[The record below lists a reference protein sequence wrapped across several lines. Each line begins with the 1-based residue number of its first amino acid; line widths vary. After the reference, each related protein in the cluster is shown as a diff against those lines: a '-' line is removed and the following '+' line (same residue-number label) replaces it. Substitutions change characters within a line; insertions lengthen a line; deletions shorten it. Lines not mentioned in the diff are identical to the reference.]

1 MKVIDLNA
9 DLGEG
14 FGPWRMGDDT
24 ALLELVSSANI
35 ACGFHAGDPL
45 VMSETVAL
53 ANEKGVAI
61 GAHPGYHDLR
71 GFGRTPQPLM
81 APRQLAA
88 DLQYQIGALRA
99 IARANGTKVRYV
111 KLHGALANL
120 ASSTSLWAKICVE
133 AMIATAPSLPLLVMG
148 NCHMEQQ
155 AYRLGLTTF
164 SEFYADRA
172 YGKDGQLQP
181 RTEPGALIHDCQQ
194 AAERVIEVLETGKV
208 TAADGTKLDRNPQSI
223 CLHGDH
229 PAALD
234 MAQIIREQI
243 EKAGFEIASF
253 AQ

>member
-14 FGPWRMGDDT
+14 FGPWRMGDDA

-53 ANEKGVAI
+53 AHQKGVVV

-71 GFGRTPQPLM
+71 GFGRTAQPWI
-81 APRQLAA
+81 APKQLAA

-99 IARANGTKVRYV
+99 IARAKGTKVRYV

-133 AMIATAPSLPLLVMG
+133 AIMATAPSLPLLVMG
-148 NCHMEQQ
+148 GCHMEQQ
-155 AYRLGLTTF
+155 AHRLGLATF

-172 YGKDGQLQP
+172 YGQDGQLLA
-181 RTEPGALIHDCQQ
+181 RNEPEALIHETQQ
-194 AAERVIEVLETGKV
+194 AAERVVEVLETGQI
-208 TAADGTKLDRNPQSI
+208 TAADGTKLNMKPQSI

-229 PAALD
+229 PAALEL
-234 MAQIIREQI
+234 AQTIREQI